1 MWWWRVVSGDGKLGR
16 RVEEVEDIR
25 PLQEKAEKSEEVA
38 TWGGGEAME
47 AGWRLGMA
55 LIGGVTGPTYRLK
68 VRGEAI
74 GGVM

>member
-1 MWWWRVVSGDGKLGR
+1 M
-16 RVEEVEDIR
+16 EEVGQHRARTGKGARE
-25 PLQEKAEKSEEVA
+25 SEEVA